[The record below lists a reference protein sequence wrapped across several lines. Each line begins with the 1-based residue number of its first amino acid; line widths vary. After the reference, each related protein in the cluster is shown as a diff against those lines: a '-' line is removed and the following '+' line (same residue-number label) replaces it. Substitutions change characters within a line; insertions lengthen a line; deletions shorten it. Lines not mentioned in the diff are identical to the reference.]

1 VEVIEG
7 LEEDADLHLQQ
18 QQQQQQLLLLLPLR
32 QTIFLPLTRESNLSV
47 ADGQELCV
55 GDHSP
60 AQLDQWTPVP

>member
-7 LEEDADLHLQQ
+7 LEEDADLHL
-18 QQQQQQLLLLLPLR
+18 QQQQQLLLLLPLR

>member
-7 LEEDADLHLQQ
+7 LEEDADLHL
-18 QQQQQQLLLLLPLR
+18 QQQQQLLLLLPLR
-32 QTIFLPLTRESNLSV
+32 QTIFLPLTRESNLSG